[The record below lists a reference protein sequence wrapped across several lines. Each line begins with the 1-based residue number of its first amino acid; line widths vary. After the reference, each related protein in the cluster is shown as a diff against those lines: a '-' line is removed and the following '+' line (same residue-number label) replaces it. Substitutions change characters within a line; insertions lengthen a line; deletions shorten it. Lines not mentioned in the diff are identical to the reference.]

1 MSEITLKDIA
11 ERANV
16 SAATVDR
23 VIHGRGNSRPE
34 TIERIRRAIDEL
46 GYRPNRAA
54 AQLVR
59 GRAWRIG
66 VMMPATPISFLDGLA
81 DAIPD
86 LNARLDGQ
94 GVEVVLRRT
103 DNNGD
108 ALRFASE
115 LEDFASGLDACAVLA
130 PRVEALRPGLRAQ
143 MPVPTS
149 DVRQRASRPPARTP
163 APQRSQGR

>member
-66 VMMPATPISFLDGLA
+66 VMMPRRVMPMSRSASSAASVIA
-81 DAIPD
+81 
-86 LNARLDGQ
+86 AR
-94 GVEVVLRRT
+94 
-103 DNNGD
+103 
-108 ALRFASE
+108 
-115 LEDFASGLDACAVLA
+115 
-130 PRVEALRPGLRAQ
+130 
-143 MPVPTS
+143 
-149 DVRQRASRPPARTP
+149 
-163 APQRSQGR
+163 

>member
-54 AQLVR
+54 AHLVR

-66 VMMPATPISFLDGLA
+66 VMIANSMTV
-81 DAIPD
+81 
-86 LNARLDGQ
+86 
-94 GVEVVLRRT
+94 GVE
-103 DNNGD
+103 
-108 ALRFASE
+108 
-115 LEDFASGLDACAVLA
+115 
-130 PRVEALRPGLRAQ
+130 
-143 MPVPTS
+143 
-149 DVRQRASRPPARTP
+149 
-163 APQRSQGR
+163 